1 MYEIRLN
8 DKTKDQFVKAMK
20 IKLLEKGM
28 KVKDLADELDRPVSN
43 IYNFISAKDRPN
55 RFLAAEIAQ
64 ALGMNPKDW
73 RDSNA
78 ED

>member
-8 DKTKDQFVKAMK
+8 DKTKEQYVKAMK
-20 IKLLEKGM
+20 IKLLEKGI
-28 KVKDLADELDRPVSN
+28 KVKDLAEKIDRPASN
-43 IYNFISAKDRPN
+43 IYNFISSKGRPN

-64 ALGMNPKDW
+64 ALGMAPKDW
-73 RDSNA
+73 SGNG